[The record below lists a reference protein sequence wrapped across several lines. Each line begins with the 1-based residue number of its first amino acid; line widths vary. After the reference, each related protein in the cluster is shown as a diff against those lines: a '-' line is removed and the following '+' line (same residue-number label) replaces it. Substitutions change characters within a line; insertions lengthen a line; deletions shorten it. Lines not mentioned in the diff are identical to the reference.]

1 MGYRHI
7 SLRTE
12 GNFPLALPMLFCQ
25 IDVKIYV
32 PDGLGKTVSSIAS
45 NPIDIRWIRTGSL
58 PYWEIMYSIVLKTV
72 FHEKYKTGFKFFIL
86 ISSKSC
92 L

>member
-7 SLRTE
+7 ALRTE

-32 PDGLGKTVSSIAS
+32 PDGLGDFMDALS
-45 NPIDIRWIRTGSL
+45 G
-58 PYWEIMYSIVLKTV
+58 
-72 FHEKYKTGFKFFIL
+72 
-86 ISSKSC
+86 
-92 L
+92 

>member
-32 PDGLGKTVSSIAS
+32 PDGLGKTVSSMAS
-45 NPIDIRWIRTGSL
+45 NPINIRWI
-58 PYWEIMYSIVLKTV
+58 I
-72 FHEKYKTGFKFFIL
+72 TGF
-86 ISSKSC
+86 
-92 L
+92 

>member
-32 PDGLGKTVSSIAS
+32 PDGLGKTVSSISS
-45 NPIDIRWIRTGSL
+45 NPIDIRWIGTGSL
-58 PYWEIMYSIVLKTV
+58 PYWEIMYSIVLKTF